1 MENDLNKILLKD
13 EDGKEIEFELIMKFD
28 IEDKEYIIVVPVEE
42 EISEAVAFR
51 LDKDQNGEN
60 IFVTIEDDNEF
71 KMVCEAYET
80 LSIESDN

>member
-13 EDGKEIEFELIMKFD
+13 EEGKEVEFELIMKFD

-42 EISEAVAFR
+42 ERSEAVAFR
-51 LDKDQNGEN
+51 LDKDHNGEN

-71 KMVCEAYET
+71 NMVCEAYET